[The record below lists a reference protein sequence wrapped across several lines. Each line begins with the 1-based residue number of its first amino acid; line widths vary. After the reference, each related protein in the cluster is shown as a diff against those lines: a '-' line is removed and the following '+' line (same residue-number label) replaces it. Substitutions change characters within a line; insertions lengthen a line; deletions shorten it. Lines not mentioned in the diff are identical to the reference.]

1 MNGFGGALSFML
13 GNNPLLMGNMIV
25 VGVDDG
31 DGYDTNIDDGLLDFI
46 KRVLPEH
53 KEIASELV

>member
-1 MNGFGGALSFML
+1 ML